1 MVLALQAIENT
12 PKLRKIHSIP
22 GKEMT
27 IIAPLVHQVWEILFK
42 EVHHLLHSW
51 LNIHKKFLTE
61 LIKAKDL
68 LQIKSAK

>member
-1 MVLALQAIENT
+1 MVQALQAIENT

-27 IIAPLVHQVWEILFK
+27 ITALQVHQVWEILSK

-61 LIKAKDL
+61 LIKVRDL
-68 LQIKSAK
+68 QQIKSAK